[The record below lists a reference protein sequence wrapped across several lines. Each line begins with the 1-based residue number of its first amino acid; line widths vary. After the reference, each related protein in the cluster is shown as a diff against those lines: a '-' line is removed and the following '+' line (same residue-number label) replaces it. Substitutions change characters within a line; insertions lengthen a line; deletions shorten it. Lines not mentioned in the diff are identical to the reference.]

1 MNWTSVGAFLAMGGY
16 GVYVWGS
23 VVVTVVLLWAEW
35 RMLGRRRR
43 AALWRIHSELQAE
56 GARHEAAK

>member
-1 MNWTSVGAFLAMGGY
+1 MGGY